1 MEDRSLKDKIG
12 AVESAF
18 TNHNFVIRKALQD
31 LKNYK
36 LGSYETLKKFIKE
49 NHALFS
55 KNFLEDS
62 KISKILK

>member
-1 MEDRSLKDKIG
+1 MEDRSLKNKIG

-49 NHALFS
+49 NHALIR
-55 KNFLEDS
+55 K
-62 KISKILK
+62 K